1 MSRRAL
7 VFGATGFLGRHLT
20 SALVAEGVSVI
31 VACRSEVS
39 ARALSEWLVRHDCAE
54 LPASVP
60 VDFDAPG
67 LGIAAAVRSAG
78 ISEIYNCAG
87 AYRFGMSED
96 EARQANV
103 DSARA
108 IVELAAG
115 LPGLERLVHVSGY
128 RVGAANAETRWT
140 PEHTRRIY
148 RELGAYEAS
157 KVEADA
163 VVQVEANRL
172 GVPWSIVNP
181 STVSGIAATGESDQ
195 YLGLADSFRQ
205 LWHGEMAARPGDT
218 DTFVPVIPVD
228 YLARFMT
235 LLPTDPATAGHS
247 YWVLDDETPALPELL
262 RVVGEHYRVRV
273 PRVRIPVAAV
283 KRLPTA
289 LTKAD
294 PETIG
299 FMSSDRYPTGPADE
313 FAARHGLAIPA
324 TVPAIQ
330 RWADHLAAH
339 RFGAAEETD
348 LNRRFAEHAGVRT
361 FTLGPEN
368 AGNLVLPGLPVNADT
383 WATVAA
389 ATADTSVADL
399 PGLGMSSGAPGD
411 WPDWLDALL
420 PGRRHLIGHS
430 IGAAAVVEAANRHP
444 DRIERLTL
452 VAPFFLQPPGGPST
466 RAGLL
471 TSAFLRRMRPEALSR
486 RLTGTPD
493 HARELAGSVA
503 DLRRAGVSRRVAA
516 LLRRAAEKRW
526 RAELVRQL
534 TAFAGPV
541 HIVVGTEDP
550 LAPWAVDL
558 LTGFGSRARI
568 TTIDGAGHH
577 PQLTHPERLAT
588 LIGADAVDRA
598 R

>member
-1 MSRRAL
+1 MNRRAL

-20 SALVAEGVSVI
+20 SALLTEGVSVI
-31 VACRSEVS
+31 VACRSEGS
-39 ARALSEWLVRHDCAE
+39 ARALSDWLVRHDHAE
-54 LPASVP
+54 LPASVL

-67 LGIAAAVRSAG
+67 LGIEPVVHSAG
-78 ISEIYNCAG
+78 VTEIYNCAG

-96 EARQANV
+96 EARKANV

-115 LPGLERLVHVSGY
+115 VPELERLVHVSGY
-128 RVGAANAETRWT
+128 RVGERNADARWG
-140 PEHTRRIY
+140 PEHARRIY

-163 VVQVEANRL
+163 VVQTEANRL

-205 LWHGEMAARPGDT
+205 LWNGEMAARPGDA

-228 YLARFMT
+228 YLARFMA

-247 YWVLDDETPALPELL
+247 YWVLDDRTPTLPELL

-273 PRVRIPVAAV
+273 PRVRVPVAVV

-299 FMSSDRYPTGPADE
+299 FMSADRYPTGPAEE
-313 FAARHGLAIPA
+313 FAARHGLSTPA
-324 TVPAIQ
+324 TVPAIR

-348 LNRRFAEHAGVRT
+348 LRRRFTEHAGVRT

-368 AGNLVLPGLPVNADT
+368 AGALVLPGLPVNADT

-389 ATADTSVADL
+389 TRADTLVADL
-399 PGLGMSSGAPGD
+399 PGLGMSGGAPGD
-411 WPDWLDALL
+411 WADWLDALL
-420 PGRRHLIGHS
+420 IGRRHLIGHS
-430 IGAAAVVEAANRHP
+430 IGGAAAIQAANRHP

-452 VAPFFLQPPGGPST
+452 VAPFFLQAPGGIGT
-466 RAGLL
+466 RIGLL
-471 TSAFLRRMRPEALSR
+471 TSAYLRHASPEALSR

-493 HARELAGSVA
+493 HARELAAAAA
-503 DLRRAGVSRRVAA
+503 DLRRAGVARRVAR
-516 LLRRAAEKRW
+516 LLSRAAEKRW
-526 RAELVRQL
+526 RAELVRQF
-534 TAFAGPV
+534 TAFGGAI
-541 HIVVGTEDP
+541 HIIVGSEYP
-550 LAPWAVDL
+550 LSPWAADVVSGL
-558 LTGFGSRARI
+558 GPRARI
-568 TTIDGAGHH
+568 STIDGAGHH
-577 PQLTHPERLAT
+577 PQLTHPQRLAK
-588 LIGADAVDRA
+588 LIGDDALG
-598 R
+598 